1 MGGAALETKGLELRG
16 TDKVVIPQTPFE
28 QGKTEM
34 AFPVLR
40 KSRSCYEFRSSMGR
54 GRPDRGRGAGALT
67 FTPHLQ
73 GSLSHLSRK
82 FCFLAM
88 TFIPKKMSV
97 MREREAGA
105 PPSRGTGALW
115 GDVWP

>member
-1 MGGAALETKGLELRG
+1 
-16 TDKVVIPQTPFE
+16 
-28 QGKTEM
+28 
-34 AFPVLR
+34 
-40 KSRSCYEFRSSMGR
+40 MGR
-54 GRPDRGRGAGALT
+54 GLPDRGGAGTGALT
-67 FTPHLQ
+67 FTPHLH

-88 TFIPKKMSV
+88 TFIPKKMIG

-115 GDVWP
+115 GDVWV